1 MSSPILS
8 IITRK
13 RAQYTAILD
22 LFKCFLSGKNLE
34 YYYCSGHNASGGPK
48 GEKLDMTPPPRNSQS
63 YYPLCAILC
72 LEYLI
77 LEKFPS

>member
-48 GEKLDMTPPPRNSQS
+48 GEKLDMTPPPPGIVSLIT
-63 YYPLCAILC
+63 LCA
-72 LEYLI
+72 
-77 LEKFPS
+77 PSYVLSI